1 MTETSASLSPLRGP
15 LVASASPVPT
25 ERGDAQESR
34 LICAPGSHLIEVEV
48 RRPCTPEVLTLGLER
63 MGWSDVMMDQSR
75 QGAGRVAAKSDAAV
89 STVYRFIARLNRHLL
104 LQQRDDLVWLHTYRF
119 EKLDPL
125 SEDLKY
131 GVRYFRLERDTNY
144 EIQFFSRLRAQPTRE
159 SICAALDSMRWWR
172 SYKISAIKKDTR
184 IPGRPGASVTMWAGV
199 ARWTGPRNYIT
210 SEDPVYFEDVVP
222 V

>member
-1 MTETSASLSPLRGP
+1 MALEMTTSVPRTETPVTTRQDGDRVSPPAIAPRI
-15 LVASASPVPT
+15 
-25 ERGDAQESR
+25 
-34 LICAPGSHLIEVEV
+34 ICAPGSHLIEVEV
-48 RRPCTPEVLTLGLER
+48 RRPCTSEVLTLGLER
-63 MGWSDVMMDQSR
+63 MGWASVILDQSPQR
-75 QGAGRVAAKSDAAV
+75 ASPRSGAKSEAGV
-89 STVYRFIARLNRHLL
+89 FRFIARLNRPLM

-131 GVRYFRLERDTNY
+131 SVRYFRLERDTNY
-144 EIQFFSRLRAQPTRE
+144 EIRFFSRLRAQPTRE
-159 SICAALDSMRWWR
+159 SICAALDYMRWWR
-172 SYKISAIKKDTR
+172 SYKISAMKKDTR

-210 SEDPVYFEDVVP
+210 SEDPVYFEDIVP

>member
-15 LVASASPVPT
+15 LVASAAPALA
-25 ERGDAQESR
+25 ERGNSQGSTAAR

-48 RRPCTPEVLTLGLER
+48 RRPCSPEVLALGLER
-63 MGWSDVMMDQSR
+63 MGWANVILDPQRASPRS
-75 QGAGRVAAKSDAAV
+75 GAKSEAGV
-89 STVYRFIARLNRHLL
+89 FRFIGRLKRPLL

-131 GVRYFRLERDTNY
+131 GVRYFRLERGTNY
-144 EIQFFSRLRAQPTRE
+144 EIRFFSRLRAQPTRE

-172 SYKISAIKKDTR
+172 SYKISAVKKDTR

-199 ARWTGPRNYIT
+199 ARWAGPRNYIT
-210 SEDPVYFEDVVP
+210 SEDPVYFEDIVAI
-222 V
+222 